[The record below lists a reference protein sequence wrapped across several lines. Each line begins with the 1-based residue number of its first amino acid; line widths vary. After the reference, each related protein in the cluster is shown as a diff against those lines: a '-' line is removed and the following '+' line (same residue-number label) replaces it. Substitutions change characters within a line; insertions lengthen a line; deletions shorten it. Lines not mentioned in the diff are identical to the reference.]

1 MVQGRNETGSRADED
16 PNRTEH
22 DVTGFDSGVAQ
33 DDGRRAQRRALGL
46 IAGAQVL
53 ALGLWFSA
61 SAVAPRLEEVW
72 GLETGQTAWLTLSV
86 QLGFVAGALGLAI
99 GGVPDRIN
107 SRHIFVVSALV
118 GALANAGLLALDGDR
133 FAAAVGLRALTGIAL
148 AGVYPSG
155 LKVMAG
161 WFQRNRGMALG
172 VLVGAL
178 TVGSASPHLI
188 RGFGFDWRGV
198 VGGASLLAVAAAGI
212 MGVAVEDG
220 PFEVS
225 SQRFSWSHI
234 SSIVRNRGVRLS
246 TYGYLGHMWE
256 LYAMWTWTAAF
267 LIASAEAGGYG
278 AGFVSVATFAIIAI
292 GGSGA
297 WLFGVWADRQGRT
310 LAAGTS
316 MVLSGA
322 AAILT
327 PFVFGRSPALVVALF
342 LVWGF
347 TVVADS
353 AQFSAMVTETASNT
367 QRGTALTLQTAL
379 GFLLTVITIRGVPV
393 LAEWW
398 GWQWAFPVLALGPAF
413 GTWAM
418 VRLRS
423 LPEASRL
430 ASGRG

>member
-1 MVQGRNETGSRADED
+1 
-16 PNRTEH
+16 
-22 DVTGFDSGVAQ
+22 VTGIDIGVAQ
-33 DDGRRAQRRALGL
+33 DDGSMAQRRALWL

-61 SAVAPRLEEVW
+61 SAVAPQLEALW
-72 GLETGQTAWLTLSV
+72 GLETGQTAWLTLAV

-99 GGVPDRIN
+99 SGVPDRIN
-107 SRHIFVVSALV
+107 SRRIFVVSALV
-118 GALANAGLLALDGDR
+118 GALANAGLLTLDGDR
-133 FAAAVGLRALTGIAL
+133 FAAAVGLRVLTGIAL

-161 WFQRNRGMALG
+161 WFRENRGMALG

-178 TVGSASPHLI
+178 TIGSASPHLI
-188 RGFGFDWRGV
+188 RGIGFDWRGV
-198 VGGASLLAVAAAGI
+198 VGGASVLAIVAALIMGLAVR
-212 MGVAVEDG
+212 DG
-220 PFEVS
+220 PFEVAA
-225 SQRFSWSHI
+225 QPFSWSHI

-267 LIASAEAGGYG
+267 LVASADAGGHG
-278 AGFVSVATFAIIAI
+278 TGFVSVATFAIIAV
-292 GGSGA
+292 GSGGA
-297 WLFGVWADRQGRT
+297 WLFGIWADRRGRT

-316 MVLSGA
+316 MVLSGTA
-322 AAILT
+322 AVLT

-353 AQFSAMVTETASNT
+353 AQFSAMVTEAASNA

-398 GWQWAFPVLALGPAF
+398 GWQWAFPLLAIGPAL

-418 VRLRS
+418 IRLRS
-423 LPEASRL
+423 QPAASRL
-430 ASGRG
+430 GGGRG